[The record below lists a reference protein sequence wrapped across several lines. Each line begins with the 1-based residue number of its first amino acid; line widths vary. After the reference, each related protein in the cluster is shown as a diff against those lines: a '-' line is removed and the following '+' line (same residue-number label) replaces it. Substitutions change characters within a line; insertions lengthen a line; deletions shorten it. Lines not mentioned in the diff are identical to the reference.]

1 MASCGC
7 GEEMTEMKP
16 IALGSETFGFQR
28 VEICSLLAASH
39 PKSTSPWAALPRAIF
54 RCPVVPLVASGRTV
68 LGLRSKNSIERLI
81 GNFILDPLP
90 CVFSDWHAMSVV
102 RNQQRS
108 LHFGLRLHSQS
119 VFLYNSGDA
128 GIATCG
134 PSIHADT
141 GVWTVEVSLSAPVQ
155 LDGFCRADLGLVLD
169 KSDLSERCASGIW
182 WEAGDGDV
190 FIGKDA
196 GGSAEGWLGGAAAVE
211 NGILPSW
218 HEEGSRVGLVLDTDL
233 KILGFT
239 KAGAL
244 QHFEWKVPDYA
255 WPVHFG
261 VGWSADIGGQF
272 HLLSRGDDGIL
283 EILVSATFPPC
294 LAHLEAGQN
303 PVDYHDI
310 GTEGL
315 RVHNAAARGGGQSER
330 PRRPRAA
337 AGDFGD
343 MGKVYVLATGGASSP
358 NAAQFAAAFSP
369 GHGASG
375 AGAAKF
381 GSCHSSTR
389 AKQFGA
395 ARGHVP
401 IHGEDPRA
409 VATPQSSLASVGVVL
424 WLKKGRAAR
433 GVLEALR
440 LQLFQMMPISSIRIT
455 LWYTPQ
461 DGKMLLDKEAEKP
474 FKEAGYRWFQLA
486 NRADSRR
493 GQVMSQKRAQER
505 DGKLPLET
513 PDLCISS
520 CLLVPGRRKV
530 PVVDEVYRE
539 APGNILVLAEC
550 IRKHCE
556 DLQAASE
563 PKVLQR
569 TLEGLKEVKGSGS
582 LVRSNCSADAKDWQ
596 DFAAECFKELTIP
609 SELTAW
615 LCRER
620 PESVAKEGEEGPE
633 SQVEREV
640 LCAGLALRVNW
651 KAQRGDPAEPETFTE
666 IAVQATAT
674 SRVTESPVVYVATE
688 DDEISVMMCKL
699 SASLPSDSLY
709 EFASRL
715 LKEAPPGDFEDDRL
729 VSHVRLPRLS
739 RCCVACTEAPQSD
752 AETAFDFTF
761 ARELFGFRLSSRGT
775 PLGALS
781 VSPPREV
788 LTLDGDFLLA
798 VWHEK
803 YVDLQVPMATLSD
816 SDHEAEETE
825 FYDEEIYENEG
836 NEVPEVEVIDVFE
849 LNEQSFD
856 ELRLVPEVISETQ
869 EVWFAFISLAS
880 SRDAAG
886 EAIYS
891 AIFEAAPSLQ
901 NLFKTPR
908 AVMAMR
914 FMNGLN
920 TIITSMD
927 NPSSL
932 KVTAETLGF
941 QHLDLEVTAPRVYMF
956 RDAIVEL
963 FETELQGRFTSRARS
978 GMMSVL
984 NYVGGAYVFIRREYA
999 SRIKAE
1005 EDEKDST
1012 DEQGRRSTRCTWPQ
1026 LKSGLSGGKPDRE
1039 LLRDRRRSNKYAEFL
1054 FNAAVMGFSSSVWMQ
1069 LVLEQFGAI
1078 VNNAANSYR
1087 LQEECDIMA
1096 LRLAKYRGSIQLNEF
1111 KAVMLAALRS
1121 LVPRDWSSEHEV
1133 AWTWL
1138 WENVERLVRS
1148 TLGKPQQQERALER
1162 FIKSLTPEAFNYLR
1176 TEVYARFFQ
1185 MAPAGQDHFKQSS
1198 SRLHFIA
1205 DRVVEMTIDIYCE
1218 PRRMVEDISALG
1230 LRHVGYAIPTEL
1242 FAPFVSCF
1250 VETVKE
1256 LTSDELAQQA
1266 FRWSLTLISKMLV
1279 RTILEGSTVV
1289 MKAVNTNSEKQLRKA
1304 ISIAPRGKR
1313 AVWLLDITVGSQ
1325 TISPLHWALQSGSLR
1340 TAKAMIQDLL
1350 TIRADRDTYYYGC
1363 DELFARHPDIVKRL
1377 IADAEYL
1384 LPVLLDGL
1392 IWRSRVPVKGKR
1404 RVNYFVKHLMVDE
1417 VGDFSKALRWIVK
1430 AGNAKII
1437 CHPAVVL
1444 VADILWSRIA
1454 SAYFLALR
1462 FWMLLVLLCFVV
1474 SQSVLPRLHTVSTD
1488 TDNLVMVVL
1497 RIFVYIS
1504 IFSTFSVVQIRQFIQ
1519 DIRSGSFVQIYQIPW
1534 PQFLT
1539 DWKERVALA
1548 LVLVLIAMAAQE
1560 PILYC
1565 LGAEGYG
1572 HFTQSCPAGLA
1583 RKDGYS
1589 TASAIALMLFFAR
1602 ITDLS
1607 ILSTWASAFLLV
1619 CGRMLRELVLFLLA
1633 IVFLIVAF
1641 ATSVCTL
1648 QETFEDFSRADR
1660 AMLSLSEM
1668 VLGLYPSSRFEQLQ
1682 QMRIVMAA
1690 VSIFIL
1696 ISLVFLLNLL
1706 VAQLN
1711 SAYQAIFEDMVG
1723 FARLNRGCG

>member
-1 MASCGC
+1 
-7 GEEMTEMKP
+7 
-16 IALGSETFGFQR
+16 
-28 VEICSLLAASH
+28 
-39 PKSTSPWAALPRAIF
+39 
-54 RCPVVPLVASGRTV
+54 
-68 LGLRSKNSIERLI
+68 
-81 GNFILDPLP
+81 
-90 CVFSDWHAMSVV
+90 
-102 RNQQRS
+102 
-108 LHFGLRLHSQS
+108 
-119 VFLYNSGDA
+119 
-128 GIATCG
+128 
-134 PSIHADT
+134 
-141 GVWTVEVSLSAPVQ
+141 
-155 LDGFCRADLGLVLD
+155 
-169 KSDLSERCASGIW
+169 
-182 WEAGDGDV
+182 
-190 FIGKDA
+190 
-196 GGSAEGWLGGAAAVE
+196 
-211 NGILPSW
+211 
-218 HEEGSRVGLVLDTDL
+218 
-233 KILGFT
+233 
-239 KAGAL
+239 
-244 QHFEWKVPDYA
+244 
-255 WPVHFG
+255 
-261 VGWSADIGGQF
+261 
-272 HLLSRGDDGIL
+272 
-283 EILVSATFPPC
+283 
-294 LAHLEAGQN
+294 
-303 PVDYHDI
+303 
-310 GTEGL
+310 
-315 RVHNAAARGGGQSER
+315 
-330 PRRPRAA
+330 
-337 AGDFGD
+337 
-343 MGKVYVLATGGASSP
+343 
-358 NAAQFAAAFSP
+358 
-369 GHGASG
+369 
-375 AGAAKF
+375 
-381 GSCHSSTR
+381 
-389 AKQFGA
+389 
-395 ARGHVP
+395 
-401 IHGEDPRA
+401 
-409 VATPQSSLASVGVVL
+409 
-424 WLKKGRAAR
+424 
-433 GVLEALR
+433 
-440 LQLFQMMPISSIRIT
+440 
-455 LWYTPQ
+455 
-461 DGKMLLDKEAEKP
+461 
-474 FKEAGYRWFQLA
+474 
-486 NRADSRR
+486 
-493 GQVMSQKRAQER
+493 
-505 DGKLPLET
+505 
-513 PDLCISS
+513 
-520 CLLVPGRRKV
+520 
-530 PVVDEVYRE
+530 
-539 APGNILVLAEC
+539 
-550 IRKHCE
+550 
-556 DLQAASE
+556 
-563 PKVLQR
+563 
-569 TLEGLKEVKGSGS
+569 
-582 LVRSNCSADAKDWQ
+582 
-596 DFAAECFKELTIP
+596 
-609 SELTAW
+609 
-615 LCRER
+615 
-620 PESVAKEGEEGPE
+620 
-633 SQVEREV
+633 
-640 LCAGLALRVNW
+640 
-651 KAQRGDPAEPETFTE
+651 
-666 IAVQATAT
+666 
-674 SRVTESPVVYVATE
+674 
-688 DDEISVMMCKL
+688 
-699 SASLPSDSLY
+699 
-709 EFASRL
+709 
-715 LKEAPPGDFEDDRL
+715 
-729 VSHVRLPRLS
+729 
-739 RCCVACTEAPQSD
+739 
-752 AETAFDFTF
+752 
-761 ARELFGFRLSSRGT
+761 
-775 PLGALS
+775 
-781 VSPPREV
+781 
-788 LTLDGDFLLA
+788 
-798 VWHEK
+798 
-803 YVDLQVPMATLSD
+803 MATLSD

-825 FYDEEIYENEG
+825 FYDEETYENEG
-836 NEVPEVEVIDVFE
+836 NDLPEVEVIDVFE

-856 ELRLVPEVISETQ
+856 ELRLAPEVISETQ

-932 KVTAETLGF
+932 KVTTETLGF
-941 QHLDLEVTAPRVYMF
+941 QHLDLEVTAPRVYTF

-999 SRIKAE
+999 SRIKIIMKSWRAANKTQAE
-1005 EDEKDST
+1005 DDEKDST
-1012 DEQGRRSTRCTWPQ
+1012 DEQGNGSEGSETADRQLSRKITLSSTWSKDDGSKELER
-1026 LKSGLSGGKPDRE
+1026 DARE
-1039 LLRDRRRSNKYAEFL
+1039 AKKTMETMKVPTTFNEMFL

-1121 LVPRDWSSEHEV
+1121 LVPREWSSEHEV

-1148 TLGKPQQQERALER
+1148 TLGKPQQQERSLER
-1162 FIKSLTPEAFNYLR
+1162 FIKNLTPEAFNYLR

-1205 DRVVEMTIDIYCE
+1205 DRVVEMTMDIYRE

-1377 IADAEYL
+1377 IADAEHL

-1417 VGDFSKALRWIVK
+1417 AGDFSKALRWIVK

-1474 SQSVLPRLHTVSTD
+1474 SQSVLPRLHTVNTD
-1488 TDNLVMVVL
+1488 SDNLAMVVL

-1504 IFSTFSVVQIRQFIQ
+1504 IFSTFSVVQVRQFIQ
-1519 DIRSGSFVQIYQIPW
+1519 DIRSGSFVQIYLIPW

-1548 LVLVLIAMAAQE
+1548 LVLVLIVMAAQE

-1572 HFTQSCPAGLA
+1572 QFTQSCPAGLA

-1619 CGRMLRELVLFLLA
+1619 CGRMLRELLLFLLA

-1648 QETFEDFSRADR
+1648 QETFDDFSRADR

-1723 FARLNRGCG
+1723 FARLNRGKITLDTVASISHRRWHKFADKLNFEERMEFNEGDVGLAGGMQLLEPANLNPTNVDSIKRYGGSTAVAMPWPEEQEYDEDCRIERMEKILTRAVKKMSKNQNESRLGTSSKGSSASSGLSSQSSQDDERD